1 MSLIFGYDRAMEY
14 SGDRM
19 PDRMKTI
26 VERMADLQREAES
39 RFPGEPVRSRSF
51 CVKDNPE
58 DRAMV
63 QMMMDE
69 GLEEMEREHPPDSD
83 ELLKFRRMVEDFRAG
98 RDKDY
103 PRMG

>member
-1 MSLIFGYDRAMEY
+1 
-14 SGDRM
+14 M

-39 RFPGEPVRSRSF
+39 RAPGEPVRPTSF
-51 CVKDNPE
+51 CVKDDPE

-69 GLEEMEREHPPDSD
+69 VLEGLEREQPSDSE
-83 ELLKFRRMVEDFRAG
+83 ELQKFRRQVEDFKAG

-103 PRMG
+103 PRMGQ